1 MMDDEDDA
9 LLEQGWDDGK
19 GGMESSIV
27 VIKWQWSFSPYNTEE
42 QTSNGQRFCRLETRY
57 AKISFTPHFK

>member
-42 QTSNGQRFCRLETRY
+42 QTSNGQRSKQDTQ
-57 AKISFTPHFK
+57 